1 MGQNLKTKFGI
12 STAIVIMFV
21 FMLIPAGCS
30 SPAAAENTVEMHN
43 LQYYPAS
50 LTVSVGATVT
60 WNNTE
65 AAAHSVTS
73 DAGLFDSGLFSPG
86 DSYTFTFNSA
96 GTYRYRCKI
105 QAGMTGT
112 IFVK

>member
-1 MGQNLKTKFGI
+1 MKAI
-12 STAIVIMFV
+12 SSIWAAIAIVSA